1 MFAIK
6 SKISEKLSRFWG
18 NSPSHAASQ
27 HHDHPQLKSYSKGA
41 KTVSSFTIIHQPAT
55 NNKTEDDSKPVR
67 SSLGRWI
74 SNSCT
79 LRGVKLDDE
88 LEHNPKN
95 EFKDSSTPRNEHET
109 PVSARSTFGSEIF
122 EDAVEPESPQKLM
135 PKLTT
140 DSSFIN
146 VELYEFLQ
154 SSIPNIVKGCQ
165 WVLLY
170 STLKHGIS
178 FRTLLRKS
186 ADMSGPGILIVGD
199 KKGAVF
205 GGLLDCPISPCL
217 KKKYQGTNQTFVF
230 TTKYG
235 EPRLFRATGANR
247 YFYLCLTDLLAF
259 GGGGN
264 FALSLDEDLLT
275 GRSGQ
280 CDTFGNSCLAFDPEF
295 ELKNVELWGFTHSSR
310 Y

>member
-1 MFAIK
+1 MLALK
-6 SKISEKLSRFWG
+6 AKMSEKLSRFWG
-18 NSPSHAASQ
+18 NSSSNVAAQ
-27 HHDHPQLKSYSKGA
+27 HHDHHQLKSHSKGA
-41 KTVSSFTIIHQPAT
+41 KTLSSFKFSHQSAT
-55 NNKTEDDSKPVR
+55 KNKTEDVSKPVR

-74 SNSCT
+74 GRSLSS
-79 LRGVKLDDE
+79 RVAKLDDQ
-88 LEHNPKN
+88 LECNPKN
-95 EFKDSSTPRNEHET
+95 ELKESSTPLIEHDS
-109 PVSARSTFGSEIF
+109 PVTARSTFGTELF
-122 EDAVEPESPQKLM
+122 EDALEPQSPRKLM

-170 STLKHGIS
+170 STVKHGIS
-178 FRTLLRKS
+178 FKTLLRKS
-186 ADMSGPGILIVGD
+186 ADLSGPGILIVGD
-199 KKGAVF
+199 QKGAVF
-205 GGLLDCPISPCL
+205 GGLLDCPIAPCF

-275 GRSGQ
+275 GRSGP
-280 CDTFGNSCLAFDPEF
+280 CDTFGNSCLAFDSEF